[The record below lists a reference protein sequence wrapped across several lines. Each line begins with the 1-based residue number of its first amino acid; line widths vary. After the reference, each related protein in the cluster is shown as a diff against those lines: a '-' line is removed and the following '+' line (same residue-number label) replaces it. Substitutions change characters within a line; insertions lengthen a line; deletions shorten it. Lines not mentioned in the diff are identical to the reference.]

1 MLYWRL
7 NTEIVSH
14 VSKNEEINDFG
25 QDALKLFY
33 RMYQ

>member
-14 VSKNEEINDFG
+14 VSKNEEINDFWTG
-25 QDALKLFY
+25 WLKIIL
-33 RMYQ
+33 